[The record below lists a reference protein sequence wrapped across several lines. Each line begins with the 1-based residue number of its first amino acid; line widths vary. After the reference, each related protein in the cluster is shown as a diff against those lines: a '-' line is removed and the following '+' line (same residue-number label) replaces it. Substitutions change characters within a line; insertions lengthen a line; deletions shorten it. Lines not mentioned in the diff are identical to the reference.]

1 MQLLLNRE
9 PSVDDATIG
18 RLFVNGRFFGFTCED
33 VVRAPGVKIYGE
45 TAIPSGT
52 YKVLINKSRRFGKM
66 LPLIVGVENFT
77 GIRIHSG
84 NGSEDT
90 SGCILVGFARQG
102 DNRILTSRA
111 ALESLMAL
119 LAPAQARG
127 EDISITIQPQPAE
140 AKVVA

>member
-1 MQLLLNRE
+1 
-9 PSVDDATIG
+9 
-18 RLFVNGRFFGFTCED
+18 
-33 VVRAPGVKIYGE
+33 
-45 TAIPSGT
+45 
-52 YKVLINKSRRFGKM
+52 
-66 LPLIVGVENFT
+66 VENFT

>member
-1 MQLLLNRE
+1 MNLLIQRE
-9 PSVDDATIG
+9 PSVDGATVG
-18 RLFVNGRFFGFTCED
+18 RLFINGHFMCWTLED

-45 TAIPSGT
+45 TAIPAGT
-52 YKVLINKSRRFGKM
+52 YKILINKSRRFGKM
-66 LPLIVGVENFT
+66 LPLIIGVENFT

-84 NGSEDT
+84 NDADDT

-102 DNRILTSRA
+102 DNKILTSRA
-111 ALESLMAL
+111 ALESLMAI

-127 EDISITIQPQPAE
+127 EEMSITIQPQPAE